1 MFTDQ
6 WSEVKLSKKCEKLY
20 QSWPE
25 SRGGGDL
32 FNDGT
37 SVIAKFMDKQ
47 KEIYYSFVLW
57 RLSM

>member
-1 MFTDQ
+1 MVRNKIKQKNAKSYIKVDLRV
-6 WSEVKLSKKCEKLY
+6 E
-20 QSWPE
+20 
-25 SRGGGDL
+25 GNL